1 MMLTE
6 ILIYDHMNQNNWDEP
21 ERAPHRR
28 VGCGIS
34 LYMYIYLVRRAVSHI
49 RLLFCVHQHFV
60 ASHVHVHATLLSIIL
75 HEIRILLSVYLVI
88 VYNGLYKHL
97 KLFAEQ
103 RRQTST

>member
-1 MMLTE
+1 MLTE

-49 RLLFCVHQHFV
+49 RLLFCAFLRH
-60 ASHVHVHATLLSIIL
+60 SL
-75 HEIRILLSVYLVI
+75 IR
-88 VYNGLYKHL
+88 
-97 KLFAEQ
+97 KLF
-103 RRQTST
+103 TN